1 MVAGHAEDRPNAGV
15 AAQPELAR
23 PPVLARAHVLVRVAR
38 GTGTHHPYSKRP

>member
-1 MVAGHAEDRPNAGV
+1 MVAGHAEDTVAGV

-38 GTGTHHPYSKRP
+38 GTGTHRPHSERP